1 MNDPHTQAELI
12 QQLEALQHDL
22 AGKLRGYSEAQFFNT
37 STDTWSAAD
46 YLKHLLLSIKPVA
59 KGLGLPQDRIQSM
72 FGPAERPSMTYSEL
86 AARYGER
93 LATGIR
99 AEDYEKVV
107 PASYRVPEGVTDLH
121 TYLVD
126 QWDEANQKFINAV
139 RQWSEAK
146 LDSHQLPHPALGSV
160 TVREL
165 ILFTL
170 HHNRLHAA
178 DIERVANSAHP
189 VQN

>member
-1 MNDPHTQAELI
+1 MSDPYTQAELTA
-12 QQLEALQHDL
+12 QLEALQHEL

-37 STDTWSAAD
+37 SSDAWSAAD

-59 KGLGLPQDRIQSM
+59 KGLGLPQERILSM
-72 FGPAERPSMTYSEL
+72 FGAAEHPSMTYAEI
-86 AARYGER
+86 AGRYGAR

-107 PASYRVPEGVTDLH
+107 PDSYRVPEGVTDLH
-121 TYLVD
+121 SYLVE
-126 QWDEANQKFINAV
+126 QWNEANTKLVAGI
-139 RQWSEAK
+139 RLWSEAD
-146 LDSHQLPHPALGSV
+146 LDSHQLPHPALGEV

-170 HHNRLHAA
+170 HHNRLHAG
-178 DIERVANSAHP
+178 DIERVAAA
-189 VQN
+189 V

>member
-1 MNDPHTQAELI
+1 MSDPHTQPELI
-12 QQLEALQHDL
+12 AQLETLQHDL
-22 AGKLRGYSEAQFFNT
+22 GGKLRAYSEAQFFQT
-37 STDTWSAAD
+37 STDSWSGAD

-59 KGLGLPQDRIQSM
+59 KGLGLPQDRILSM
-72 FGPAERPSMTYSEL
+72 FGGAERPSMTYGEL
-86 AARYGER
+86 AGQYSAR

-121 TYLVD
+121 TYLVE
-126 QWDEANQKFINAV
+126 QWDEANQKLVSAI
-139 RQWSEAK
+139 RLWSEAD

-170 HHNRLHAA
+170 HHNRLHAG
-178 DIERVANSAHP
+178 DIERVTGSL
-189 VQN
+189 